1 MKKKICGALAMLLLF
16 LAACGDTASTS
27 FDQYVGEIDA
37 LSDAELSAFFSEKPS
52 MDELIVGEP
61 TSVITDN
68 RWQKGINN
76 DHYHAS
82 GIVLAGQTATV
93 SFIQED
99 GIIQGVEYI
108 FSPED
113 ESSAQAI
120 IDAAITELGDPYSEN
135 DSESALMLSWSNPD
149 LRLTY
154 MKSSNRLTV
163 D

>member
-1 MKKKICGALAMLLLF
+1 MKKKICSALAMLLL
-16 LAACGDTASTS
+16 LLTACGNNASTS

-37 LSDAELSAFFSEKPS
+37 LSDAELNAVFSEKSS
-52 MDELIVGEP
+52 MDDLIVGEP
-61 TSVITDN
+61 TSVITDD

-82 GIVLAGQTATV
+82 GIVLAGQTTTI
-93 SFIQED
+93 SIIQED
-99 GIIQGVEYI
+99 DIIQGVQYI
-108 FSPED
+108 FSPEG
-113 ESSAQAI
+113 ESAAQAI
-120 IDAAITELGDPYSEN
+120 IEAAISGLGDPSTENESERV
-135 DSESALMLSWSNPD
+135 LMLSWSNPD